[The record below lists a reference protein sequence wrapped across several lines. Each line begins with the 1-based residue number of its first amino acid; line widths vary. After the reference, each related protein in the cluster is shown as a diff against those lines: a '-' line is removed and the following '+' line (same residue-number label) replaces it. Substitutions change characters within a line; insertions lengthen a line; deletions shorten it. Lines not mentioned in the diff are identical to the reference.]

1 MDSLHKKF
9 DPEEYEDSYRAAVL
23 DLLKRKGAGKE
34 IDLAEQEE
42 PEHGDDLM
50 AALQASLA
58 GEVLTGPPAL
68 ERLAQL
74 RARERAG
81 PAPERRA

>member
-1 MDSLHKKF
+1 M
-9 DPEEYEDSYRAAVL
+9 L

-50 AALQASLA
+50 AALQASL
-58 GEVLTGPPAL
+58 GGKS
-68 ERLAQL
+68 
-74 RARERAG
+74 
-81 PAPERRA
+81 